1 MRTKNVFMT
10 LCVHVILL
18 ALVSSALA
26 GDVSRSFRINVYI
39 PVMPGLN
46 APEDGSLLVND
57 QASSE
62 EMITTTEE
70 FFYNEQKI
78 ILQTIVPK

>member
-1 MRTKNVFMT
+1 MRAKNVLIT
-10 LCVHVILL
+10 LCIHVILL

-62 EMITTTEE
+62 DMITTIEE
-70 FFYNEQKI
+70 FIYDDQKI